1 MVLSSGMA
9 SKVSFSIKLLI
20 VPAVLIGGVLIGLRF
35 MRPFVTVDTAWIDTA
50 VDAIPGTVTVRS
62 KQETQLKSDVG
73 GRVAET
79 FREIGKKVEEGEVLV
94 RIDTG
99 DIEIELDRLG
109 KELDAIKRKIEVGS
123 QIRYSL
129 IDAQE
134 KLEGSERRFTR
145 GSLSEAEFEK
155 QTRDVQQIEDRI
167 ALEELKNQQD
177 LAKLEN
183 QLMVGERRKEK
194 MTIRAP
200 IDCIIAEVF
209 AFRGDLIG
217 GGAPIAQIIS
227 PVKVVEARI
236 SQEDMA
242 GLTVGQKSSVRFLGY
257 GDELHNAEVVKI
269 LPVADADTQ
278 RYVVHLDVEVNPDRL
293 IPGITGE
300 VSILIDQR
308 ENAVVI
314 PRRALIG
321 DEVYIVMD
329 GVIEVRAVTRGF
341 VGLNKVEILE
351 GLTEGERV
359 VTSNFDRLRSGDRV
373 RIRED

>member
-1 MVLSSGMA
+1 MA

-79 FREIGKKVEEGEVLV
+79 FLEIGKKVEEGEVLV

-242 GLTVGQKSSVRFLGY
+242 GLTVGQRSSVRFLGY
-257 GDELHNAEVVKI
+257 GDELHGAEVVKI

-278 RYVVHLDVEVNPDRL
+278 RYVVHLDVEVDPDRL

-300 VSILIDQR
+300 VSIVLDQR

>member
-1 MVLSSGMA
+1 MA

-20 VPAVLIGGVLIGLRF
+20 IPFVLIGGVFIGLRF
-35 MRPFVTVDTAWIDTA
+35 MRPVVTVDAAWIDVA
-50 VDAIPGTVTVRS
+50 VNAIPGTVTVRS
-62 KQETQLKSDVG
+62 KQETQVKSEVG

-79 FREIGKKVEEGEVLV
+79 FLEIGKKVNEGDVLV
-94 RIDTG
+94 QIDTG
-99 DIEIELDRLG
+99 DIEIELNRL
-109 KELDAIKRKIEVGS
+109 KNELEAIGRKIEIGS

-134 KLEGSERRFTR
+134 KLEGSERLLAR

-155 QTRDVQQIEDRI
+155 QQRNVQQIEDRI
-167 ALEELKNQQD
+167 ALEELQNQQQ
-177 LAKLEN
+177 LANLQN
-183 QLMVGERRKEK
+183 QLMVRERQKEK

-217 GGAPIAQIIS
+217 SGGPIAMIIS

-236 SQEDMA
+236 SQEDMG

-257 GDELHNAEVVKI
+257 GDQLYNAEVVKI

-278 RYVVHLDVEVNPDRL
+278 RYVVHLGVDVDPDRL
-293 IPGITGE
+293 VPGITGE
-300 VSILIDQR
+300 VSIVLDQR

-321 DEVYIVMD
+321 NEIYIVND
-329 GVIEVRAVTRGF
+329 GIVEVRTVTRGF
-341 VGLNKVEILE
+341 VGLNRVEILE
-351 GLTEGERV
+351 GLVEGEQV
-359 VTSNFDRLRSGDRV
+359 LTSNFDRIRSGDRV
-373 RIRED
+373 RIRKD

>member
-1 MVLSSGMA
+1 MA
-9 SKVSFSIKLLI
+9 PKVSFSIKLLI
-20 VPAVLIGGVLIGLRF
+20 IPIVLIGGVFVGLRF
-35 MRPFVTVDTAWIDTA
+35 LRPVVPVYAAWIDVA
-50 VDAIPGTVTVRS
+50 VNAIPGTVTVRS

-79 FREIGKKVEEGEVLV
+79 FLEIGKKVREGDVLV

-99 DIEIELDRLG
+99 DIEIELDRL
-109 KELDAIKRKIEVGS
+109 KSELEAIKRKIEVGS

-134 KLEGSERRFTR
+134 KLEDSERLFTQGR
-145 GSLSEAEFEK
+145 LSEAEFEK
-155 QTRDVQQIEDRI
+155 QERNVQQIEDRL
-167 ALEELKNQQD
+167 ALEDLQNQQQLD
-177 LAKLEN
+177 QLQN
-183 QLMVGERRKEK
+183 QLMVRERQKGK

-200 IDCIIAEVF
+200 IDCIIAEVY

-217 GGAPIAQIIS
+217 SGGPIAKIIS

-236 SQEDMA
+236 SQEDMG

-257 GDELHNAEVVKI
+257 GDELYNAEVVKI
-269 LPVADADTQ
+269 LPVADAETQ
-278 RYVVHLDVEVNPDRL
+278 RYVVHLGVEVDPDRL
-293 IPGITGE
+293 VPGITGE
-300 VSILIDQR
+300 VTIVLDQR
-308 ENAVVI
+308 EDAVVI

-321 DEVYIVMD
+321 NEVYIVND
-329 GVIEVRAVTRGF
+329 GMVEVRTVTRGL
-341 VGLNKVEILE
+341 VGLNRVEILE
-351 GLTEGERV
+351 GLAEGEQV